1 MTSIETDVL
10 ILGGGPAGLWA
21 AVAAAATGARVVLVD
36 KSRCGS
42 SGPTV
47 YGTTVLWD
55 IPPGPGRAEAVEKVF
70 VAGGGLGDRAWLHR
84 VVDET
89 HRRLQTWSGTRHRVP
104 DPNGDPAHVH
114 FDGASYLRRLRR
126 GALEAGVRI
135 LDHHPALQLLVDP
148 AGTVVGAA
156 GVQRHNKFRP
166 WAIRAGAVVVATGG
180 CAFLSGGAGTEVSTG
195 EGLLMAAEAGAELC
209 GMEFS
214 SAYGLA
220 PVLSR
225 VHPHPAVAPGLSV
238 HFAALYDEAG
248 TELPDRYPAALT
260 AIADGRR
267 VFAALNEVPDT
278 VRHWLSRHGAVDA
291 TGRVPVRAVL
301 EGTIRGAGGLA
312 LADTDC
318 STTIRGL
325 FGAGD
330 VTGRQ
335 VVTGAAGAAGG
346 LNGAWA
352 LASGT
357 WAGQGAAAFAVANER
372 ASSARPVPGAGL
384 GPHAHIDPR
393 SVVGLVQEHTLP
405 LRRSY
410 RRSAGSLADSIA
422 ELDAMWPGAQFE
434 LGGLGV
440 GQLRARQAAALL
452 AVARWAGYSAL
463 VRAESRGIHRRIDHP
478 DACPDWLVR
487 LRCGGLDDV
496 WVRREEWPE
505 PLGGELTAA
514 TPATV

>member
-1 MTSIETDVL
+1 MTGIETDVL

-21 AVAAAATGARVVLVD
+21 AVSAAAAGARVVLVD

-47 YGTTVLWD
+47 YGTTLLWD
-55 IPPGPGRAEAVEKVF
+55 LAPGPDRADAVDSAF
-70 VAGGGLGDRAWLHR
+70 TAGGGLGDRAWLHR
-84 VVDET
+84 VADEA

-104 DPNGDPAHVH
+104 DRDATCAR

-156 GVQRHNKFRP
+156 GIQRHNKFRP
-166 WAIRAGAVVVATGG
+166 WTIRAGAVVIATGG
-180 CAFLSGGAGTEVSTG
+180 CAFLSGGAGTEVNTG
-195 EGLLMAAEAGAELC
+195 EGLLMAVEAGAELA

-225 VHPHPAVAPGLSV
+225 VQPHPVVAPGLSV

-248 TELPDRYPAALT
+248 TELSGRYPAALT

-267 VFAALNEVPDT
+267 VFASLHEVPDT
-278 VRHWLSRHGAVDA
+278 VRHWLSRHGAIDA
-291 TGRVPVRAVL
+291 AGRLPVRAVL

-312 LADTDC
+312 LADRACAT
-318 STTIRGL
+318 SVRGL
-325 FGAGD
+325 FAAGD
-330 VTGRQ
+330 AAGRE
-335 VVTGAAGAAGG
+335 VVAGAAGRIGG
-346 LNGAWA
+346 LRGAWA
-352 LASGT
+352 LASGS
-357 WAGQGAAAFAVANER
+357 WAGAGAAAFAR
-372 ASSARPVPGAGL
+372 ATDRTAFARAVPGAGL

-393 SVVGLVQEHTLP
+393 SVIGLVQEHTLP

-434 LGGLGV
+434 LGGIGA
-440 GQLRARQAAALL
+440 GQVRARQAAALL

-463 VRAESRGIHRRIDHP
+463 ERTESRGIHRRIDHP
-478 DACPDWLVR
+478 DARSDWRVR
-487 LRCGGLDDV
+487 SRCGGLDDV
-496 WVRREEWPE
+496 WVRREQAPQ
-505 PLGGELTAA
+505 PSDGELTAG
-514 TPATV
+514 TPAAV

>member
-1 MTSIETDVL
+1 MTEIEADVL
-10 ILGGGPAGLWA
+10 ILGGGPAGLWS
-21 AVAAAATGARVVLVD
+21 AVSAAATGARVVLVD

-55 IPPGPGRAEAVEKVF
+55 IAPGPARAAAVEKVF
-70 VAGGGLGDRAWLHR
+70 AAGGGLGDRAWLHR
-84 VVDET
+84 VIDET
-89 HRRLQTWSGTRHRVP
+89 HRRLATWPGTRHRVP
-104 DPNGDPAHVH
+104 VPDSDPAHVH

-126 GALEAGVRI
+126 GALEAGVRV

-156 GVQRHNKFRP
+156 GVQRHNRFRP
-166 WAIRAGAVVVATGG
+166 WTIRAGAVVVATGG

-195 EGLLMAAEAGAELC
+195 EGLLMSVEAGAELC

-214 SAYGLA
+214 SAYRLA

-225 VHPHPAVAPGLSV
+225 IHPHPAVAPGLSV

-248 TELPDRYPAALT
+248 AELPDRHAAALA
-260 AIADGRR
+260 AIADGGR
-267 VFAALNEVPDT
+267 VFAALDEVPDT
-278 VRHWLSRHGAVDA
+278 VRHWLSRHGAVDPA
-291 TGRVPVRAVL
+291 GRVPVRAVL

-312 LADTDC
+312 LAGADC
-318 STTIRGL
+318 STTVRGL

-335 VVTGAAGAAGG
+335 IVTGAAGATSG

-357 WAGQGAAAFAVANER
+357 WAGRAAAAFAVADER
-372 ASSARPVPGAGL
+372 ASSARPVPGVGL

-410 RRSAGSLADSIA
+410 RRSAGSLSHSIA
-422 ELDAMWPGAQFE
+422 ELDSMWPGAQSE

-440 GQLRARQAAALL
+440 GQLRARQAAAML

-463 VRAESRGIHRRIDHP
+463 VRTESRGIHRRIDHP
-478 DACPDWLVR
+478 AAHADWLAR
-487 LRCGGLDDV
+487 LRCGGLDEV
-496 WVRREEWPE
+496 WVRRERWPDSR
-505 PLGGELTAA
+505 GGELTAA
-514 TPATV
+514 APATV